1 MASRAAA
8 LVLKAAVFAVV
19 LSMLVLPS
27 SGRCT
32 SLGPAPPPPPLA
44 PVSATPEPPPPSGPK
59 ITCADCMQCG
69 DSCSSDCSAL
79 SCLPE

>member
-1 MASRAAA
+1 MASRAAV
-8 LVLKAAVFAVV
+8 LVLKAAVFAAV

-32 SLGPAPPPPPLA
+32 SLGPAPPPPPQA

-59 ITCADCMQCG
+59 ITCADCMQCR
-69 DSCSSDCSAL
+69 DLCSSDCAAM
-79 SCLPE
+79 SCLRE